1 MKTTIRFKKASQ
13 QDKSFLLE
21 LRKASMTEHL
31 AQAGIVLSDEQ
42 HFARIDEFY
51 ADSHIIYKD
60 DQKIGLV
67 KFGLLDDH
75 LHIRQFQIMP
85 AFHNCG
91 IGSRVLSLLK
101 KKAQERDLSITL
113 NVLLENPALK
123 LYQRHGFIIEKETQL
138 EYQMRWQLS
147 TELT

>member
-1 MKTTIRFKKASQ
+1 MKTTISFKKASL
-13 QDKSFLLE
+13 QDKPFLLE

-42 HFARIDEFY
+42 HFERIDEFF

-60 DQKIGLV
+60 EEKIGLV
-67 KFGLLDDH
+67 KFALLEEH

-91 IGSRVLSLLK
+91 IGSRVLALLK
-101 KKAQERDLSITL
+101 KKAQERNIAITL

-138 EYQMRWQLS
+138 EYQMRWQNS
-147 TELT
+147 AEHE